1 MKTLFSTGFA
11 LLLLSCGGPMPQQNP
26 KELWIALNG
35 SEKALQLV
43 PMQPA
48 PF

>member
-1 MKTLFSTGFA
+1 MKTLFSTGFVM
-11 LLLLSCGGPMPQQNP
+11 LMLSCGGTPQQNP
-26 KELWIALNG
+26 NQLWIALNG